1 MHLLQHYFFW
11 ASDGAPDA
19 VPAGIIAV
27 DLGLNEADHHDHEI
41 KAISNYCCSL
51 GLFDDSTLQ
60 LGFTLEDR
68 DLICRDQSPNFL
80 CSTQIVADWQW
91 HLIRQQPGLRYAEH
105 SLQET
110 VEEMEAFNPEE
121 DG

>member
-19 VPAGIIAV
+19 VPAGIIAI
-27 DLGLNEADHHDHEI
+27 DLGLNEADHHDPHA
-41 KAISNYCCSL
+41 KAISNYCCNL

-60 LGFTLEDR
+60 LGFTGEDK
-68 DLICRDQSPNFL
+68 DLICRDTSPNFL

-91 HLIRQQPGLRYAEH
+91 TAMKTIPGLRYAEH
-105 SLQET
+105 NLDQA
-110 VEEMEAFNPEE
+110 VAEMESFTPEE
-121 DG
+121 DD